1 MNRNKV
7 LRLVEN
13 PKMTLFASSSSG
25 PQASQYFIAAE
36 LANVQPEGVTAVGRA
51 CNSYKELEM
60 IAEEI
65 RQDLES
71 ILAEARV
78 KLGYG
83 PGGQS

>member
-51 CNSYKELEM
+51 CNSYEELEM

-71 ILAEARV
+71 ILYRFHIRMI
-78 KLGYG
+78 
-83 PGGQS
+83 